1 MPCDVIVGRGGSK
14 HSRPRRLKYDLLR
27 RRVLV
32 SLRRLQIESAA
43 ERADQAQNEAKR
55 GDGGIA
61 RRKPTDRAAKHG
73 AGSIPKAKY
82 RASTVSKIQSAP
94 PSGVTRSDRSFAP

>member
-14 HSRPRRLKYDLLR
+14 HSRPRRLKHNLLR

-32 SLRRLQIESAA
+32 SLRRLEIESAA

-55 GDGGIA
+55 GDGDIA

-73 AGSIPKAKY
+73 AGLD
-82 RASTVSKIQSAP
+82 SKGKIS
-94 PSGVTRSDRSFAP
+94 SLDG